1 MWSPVAHPLSLRPSQ
16 PGLSAPAVGARA
28 FMILGNTCVSSSV
41 QSCGRR
47 STQMRSWR
55 SPLRYLNSTG
65 PDSTS
70 VYRLDP
76 IVVEGRI
83 DNLTGSVSTASVGRV
98 GYRDLRLR
106 PLLREGELLET
117 VPGLIM
123 TQHSGDG
130 KSNQIFVRGFN
141 LDHGTDFATSIEG
154 MPVNIPTHAHGQGY
168 TDLNFMIPELVDHIE
183 YSLGNY
189 YADVGD
195 FGSAGAARFRLRRNL
210 EQPLWLA
217 EVGEHGF
224 RRTVAGGATDIGGG
238 RLLVGGELKAFDGAW
253 EVPQRLRKYSGVAR
267 YSWQGPRDLFS
278 ILAMGYDNSWASSD
292 QIPTRAVEGGLLTP
306 LGQIDRTLGGASSRY
321 SLSTEWT
328 RTGTVS
334 GHKLQLFGIHYGLDL
349 FSNFTYFLGD
359 PANGDQIRQR
369 DRGRRIAGLNY
380 AHVRE
385 VDWGTARIGLP
396 PACRC
401 ATTTRTSP
409 SNSRARGRRSTWSG
423 ATMSACSPEGS
434 TRSSIRR
441 GPNRFAPWSVFVSIT
456 SASMWRIAM
465 GSRPARSR
473 GRSSARNSPLRGT
486 PRPDTEVY
494 LSGGTGFHSNDA
506 RGTVLPADPAAG
518 SGPVDPLVRSRG
530 AELGLRVAPGNGWQS
545 TFTLWSIELDSEL
558 LFVGDEG
565 TTEASDT
572 SRRIGVTVANFWR
585 VSERLVADLDFSLAR
600 ARFVGVPSNED
611 RIPGALENIVTAGVR
626 WEPRLQANGPFAV
639 LRFRRLSSYPLIET
653 NAVRAQPSPLTNLQ
667 VGYRIGRA
675 RISATLL
682 NLLDSTQS
690 DIQYYYES
698 RLSSEPLAVEDV
710 HFHPLEPRQLRIT
723 VGWGR

>member
-1 MWSPVAHPLSLRPSQ
+1 MRLIFCAVLWSSLYTNALLAQSPPVSD
-16 PGLSAPAVGARA
+16 
-28 FMILGNTCVSSSV
+28 
-41 QSCGRR
+41 
-47 STQMRSWR
+47 
-55 SPLRYLNSTG
+55 STG

-267 YSWQGPRDLFS
+267 YSWEGPRDLFS

-306 LGQIDRTLGGASSRY
+306 LGQIDRTLGGTSSRY

-334 GHKLQLFGIHYGLDL
+334 GNKLQLFGIHYGLDL

-385 VDWGTARIGLP
+385 IDWGDRAHRLTAGMQVRYDDADVALEQ
-396 PACRC
+396 
-401 ATTTRTSP
+401 
-409 SNSRARGRRSTWSG
+409 SRARTTIDVVRRDDVGVLAGGLYT
-423 ATMSACSPEGS
+423 EL
-434 TRSSIRR
+434 
-441 GPNRFAPWSVFVSIT
+441 
-456 SASMWRIAM
+456 
-465 GSRPARSR
+465 
-473 GRSSARNSPLRGT
+473 NSPWTESFRTVVGLRVDHQRFDVENRNGLPSGSESGSIISPKLSLAWT

>member
-1 MWSPVAHPLSLRPSQ
+1 MRLFWLLLLCSL
-16 PGLSAPAVGARA
+16 GTVL
-28 FMILGNTCVSSSV
+28 
-41 QSCGRR
+41 
-47 STQMRSWR
+47 
-55 SPLRYLNSTG
+55 PLRAQAPPVPDSTAA
-65 PDSTS
+65 DSTS

-195 FGSAGAARFRLRRNL
+195 FGSAGAARFRLRRDL
-210 EQPLWLA
+210 AQPMWLG

-224 RRTVAGGATDIGGG
+224 RRSVAAGAADLAGG
-238 RLLVGGELKAFDGAW
+238 RLLLGGEVKAFDGAW
-253 EVPQRLRKYSGVAR
+253 DVPQGLRKLSGVAR
-267 YSWQGPRDLFS
+267 YSWEGPRDLFS
-278 ILAMGYDNSWASSD
+278 VLAMGYDNSWASSD
-292 QIPTRAVEGGLLTP
+292 QIPTRAVEAGLLTP
-306 LGQIDRTLGGASSRY
+306 LGQIDATLGGASSRY

-328 RTGTVS
+328 RTGTTS
-334 GHKLQLFGIHYGLDL
+334 GHKLQVYGIQYGLDL

-359 PANGDQIRQR
+359 TENGDQIRQR
-369 DRGRRIAGLNY
+369 DRGRRIGGLNF

-385 VDWGTARIGLP
+385 LGWLDRAHRL
-396 PACRC
+396 
-401 ATTTRTSP
+401 TTGVQVRYDDADVALEQ
-409 SNSRARGRRSTWSG
+409 SRARNTVSVVRRDEVGVLAGGFYS
-423 ATMSACSPEGS
+423 EL
-434 TRSSIRR
+434 
-441 GPNRFAPWSVFVSIT
+441 
-456 SASMWRIAM
+456 
-465 GSRPARSR
+465 
-473 GRSSARNSPLRGT
+473 NSPWTSTFRTVVGVRLDHQRFDVENRNGLASGSESGSIVSPKLSLAWT
-486 PRPDTEVY
+486 PRQDTELY

-506 RGTVLPADPAAG
+506 RGTVVPFDPNAG
-518 SGPVDPLVRSRG
+518 TQPVDPLVRSRG

-545 TFTLWSIELDSEL
+545 TLTLWSIQLDSEL

-585 VSERLVADLDFSLAR
+585 VSESLVADLDFSLAR
-600 ARFVGVPSNED
+600 ARFLGVSANAD
-611 RIPGALENIVTAGVR
+611 RIPGALENIVTAGLR
-626 WEPRLQANGPFAV
+626 WEPAPQVDGPFAV
-639 LRFRRLSSYPLIET
+639 VRFRRLSSYPLIET
-653 NAVRAQPSPLTNLQ
+653 NEVRAQPSPLTNLQ
-667 VGYRIGRA
+667 VGYRLGRA
-675 RISATLL
+675 RISASLL
-682 NLLDSTQS
+682 NVLDSTQS

-698 RLSSEPLAVEDV
+698 RLQAETLGVEDV
-710 HFHPLEPRQLRIT
+710 HFHPLEPRQLRVT
-723 VGWGR
+723 LAWGN